1 MFLIVVIWFGL
12 NSHRRQGVS
21 RLEGVVTASCIQGL
35 QPENDVQFKR
45 CCTSRGCSVNTKL
58 TLRLDEEL
66 IARAKRHSA
75 ETGRS
80 VSQLVADFFSLI
92 ESQDPGVEVTPRV
105 RALRGVLAGS
115 GLDEDDYRRHLE
127 IKHL

>member
-1 MFLIVVIWFGL
+1 M
-12 NSHRRQGVS
+12 
-21 RLEGVVTASCIQGL
+21 
-35 QPENDVQFKR
+35 
-45 CCTSRGCSVNTKL
+45 NTKL
-58 TLRLDEEL
+58 ALRLDQEL

-75 ETGRS
+75 DTGRS

-92 ESQDPGVEVTPRV
+92 EAQDSRVEITPLV

>member
-1 MFLIVVIWFGL
+1 M
-12 NSHRRQGVS
+12 
-21 RLEGVVTASCIQGL
+21 
-35 QPENDVQFKR
+35 
-45 CCTSRGCSVNTKL
+45 NTKL
-58 TLRLDEEL
+58 ALRLDQEL
-66 IARAKRHSA
+66 IARAKRHSV

-92 ESQDPGVEVTPRV
+92 EVQDPAVEITPRV

>member
-1 MFLIVVIWFGL
+1 
-12 NSHRRQGVS
+12 
-21 RLEGVVTASCIQGL
+21 
-35 QPENDVQFKR
+35 
-45 CCTSRGCSVNTKL
+45 VNTRL

-92 ESQDPGVEVTPRV
+92 EAQEPGVEITPRV
-105 RALRGVLAGS
+105 RALRGELAGS
-115 GLDEDDYRRHLE
+115 GPGEHDYGRHLE
-127 IKHL
+127 YRHM

>member
-1 MFLIVVIWFGL
+1 
-12 NSHRRQGVS
+12 
-21 RLEGVVTASCIQGL
+21 
-35 QPENDVQFKR
+35 
-45 CCTSRGCSVNTKL
+45 VNTKL
-58 TLRLDEEL
+58 ALRLDQEL

-75 ETGRS
+75 DTGRS

-92 ESQDPGVEVTPRV
+92 EAQDSGVEITPRV

-115 GLDEDDYRRHLE
+115 ELDEDDYRRHLE